1 MEAIAEGFQWLID
14 TVTQAWEF
22 LMNMI
27 SGLILA
33 LRCVAQMT
41 QMAIETIANFPDWL
55 QAFGIITITIC
66 GIYIVVGREA
76 GKTE

>member
-1 MEAIAEGFQWLID
+1 MEAITQGFQWIID
-14 TVTQAWEF
+14 TITQAWEF

-27 SGLILA
+27 NGLILA
-33 LRCVAQMT
+33 LKCVAKMT
-41 QMAIETIANFPDWL
+41 QMAIETIVNFPDWL

-76 GKTE
+76 GKTR

>member
-14 TVTQAWEF
+14 TLTQAWEF

-27 SGLILA
+27 NGLILA
-33 LRCVAQMT
+33 LRCVTQMT
-41 QMAIETIANFPDWL
+41 TMAIETITNFPDWL

-76 GKTE
+76 GKTK